1 MRTSFFI
8 AAVGLFATELSPC
21 YAKGEGV
28 DTEHLFGFTEGTD
41 PGEAGEREFE
51 IESEVG
57 AGKRRGSFAGSETVV
72 QTKYSVTDDLRLAP
86 GINFFSVRAQGFE
99 DAPNRSMFALS
110 GASFELKYRPIKREE
125 GPFALSITIVPEWA
139 MRDGSIGTRADGYNL
154 KTVVAVDKEL
164 IENHVYGALNVNFD
178 TAGSLARETG
188 LWDRESTFETS
199 AAFAVRTFDR
209 VYLGGGLRYARAYEG
224 VALNGFKGDAFFVG
238 PSLYAKLNDHAFVA
252 LGWNIQVAGHAVG
265 EALRL
270 DLTNF
275 ERHQIAFRFGYLF

>member
-110 GASFELKYRPIKREE
+110 GASFELKYRPIKRE
-125 GPFALSITIVPEWA
+125 
-139 MRDGSIGTRADGYNL
+139 
-154 KTVVAVDKEL
+154 TVVAVDKEL